1 MRVSLLL
8 LLANAPVQEERK
20 ALKPERKKRTEST
33 YGGKDV
39 GGVGDEHAGLADDIS
54 GVDA

>member
-1 MRVSLLL
+1 
-8 LLANAPVQEERK
+8 VQEERK
-20 ALKPERKKRTEST
+20 ALKPERKKRIEST